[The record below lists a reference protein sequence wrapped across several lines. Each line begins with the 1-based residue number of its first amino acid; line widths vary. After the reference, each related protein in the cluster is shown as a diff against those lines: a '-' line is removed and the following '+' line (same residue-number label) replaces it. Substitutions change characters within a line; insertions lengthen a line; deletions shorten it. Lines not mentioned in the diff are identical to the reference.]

1 MDVFTF
7 FQTEATKKIQQNPR
21 LVEFESTMK
30 PKQLTI
36 HPAALFCQG
45 EEKLPEWDEWQ
56 ATEPDDLPS
65 LWQKRE
71 GKPREV
77 PNKCGR
83 KQMLLL
89 VEVGLVCVFFF
100 VPSFSPLAKKRG
112 NNLKKQSPPKNGG

>member
-1 MDVFTF
+1 MFKPNQGSAMYVPKTEEFSEYPLFGSLEMDVFTF

-36 HPAALFCQG
+36 HPAASLCQG

-65 LWQKRE
+65 LWQNEKENSVRY
-71 GKPREV
+71 
-77 PNKCGR
+77 R
-83 KQMLLL
+83 KMLTKAD
-89 VEVGLVCVFFF
+89 VVVV
-100 VPSFSPLAKKRG
+100 VVVVD
-112 NNLKKQSPPKNGG
+112 